1 MQRLS
6 NNLQT
11 IDDELNE
18 FRSKQE
24 ASIQS
29 LEVSC
34 TQKLQEVQELRK
46 KINACLKA
54 LENTTLNVLGD
65 IRTTLQTSLKK
76 DVDNSSRLKDD
87 LQTLSKAVN
96 GLCHKSKKE
105 IEFIA
110 NRKCLDKIQE
120 IQSYLKENIVKVQ
133 SSLKFQANTDIEQYL
148 SKQSSL
154 GWIVESMQFLKLKM
168 NPDETLIVKRTIE
181 YNMAIPSDTSQIYL
195 INSICCLSSGE
206 VIVADVHNKKS
217 EAVGPA
223 LQCVQSLRCVWYST

>member
-1 MQRLS
+1 MEDLLLKCDVHREEKLKMFCQDHRQVCCTDCVILNHRQFTNVSLISESVKNLSLDMQRLS

-154 GWIVESMQFLKLKM
+154 GWIVE
-168 NPDETLIVKRTIE
+168 
-181 YNMAIPSDTSQIYL
+181 MARS
-195 INSICCLSSGE
+195 
-206 VIVADVHNKKS
+206 
-217 EAVGPA
+217 
-223 LQCVQSLRCVWYST
+223 